1 MNAYAFV
8 SDLTDAQ
15 TAALVEIMFLAAK
28 ADGEFTDDEKQEF
41 TTGIETMTE
50 KKITIEQVTDYLA
63 RAKSALETSSREDRL
78 EAVKGVIVSPGH
90 RRLALAMA
98 IRVTAADGIIRT
110 SERELI
116 MEAADALEID
126 GNDAADLVRDLGR
139 V

>member
-28 ADGEFTDDEKQEF
+28 ADGEFTEDERQEF

-50 KKITIEQVTDYLA
+50 KKLTTEQVGAYLE
-63 RAKSALETSSREDRL
+63 RAKSALAATSREERL
-78 EAVKGVIVSPGH
+78 AAVKDVIVSPGQ

-110 SERELI
+110 SERDLI